1 MNLFELFGLE
11 VGEDIMVQDVR
22 TEKQVRNRYS
32 YDVGEKLVGAKKEI
46 RALKESF
53 LVSFSLEILAE
64 IEKESPV
71 EAVNALDR
79 NSLIPFSFEHEKE
92 NDVPPRVAKLKQLL
106 VGRINKKPIVDTPTA
121 RKLYVQ
127 ACRRIWHDIQSVHTS
142 EQWVDLVVSY
152 GMEMS
157 NGWSAFK
164 KNKNVTF
171 TFKRMVEEYFD
182 EFVDADVME
191 LLILGKKFI
200 SLCTN
205 SKSVNSTYL
214 RVSHE
219 LTWNDLLTKKVT
231 TRKKF
236 AAAWSRKLPDT
247 LQRKG
252 PGVEIA
258 TKPEDVVAMFG
269 LKGMQFGHYCTE
281 QYAKEHIGHVSEA
294 LHDLARILG
303 IPPEYI
309 GLGGRLGLAIGA
321 RGSGNALAH
330 YEPSTKVINLTRDN
344 GVGALCHEWGHAL
357 DHFLYDCSHDFQNG
371 SLAFLSTGKSIGN
384 ILPAIIKGKMQAVLD
399 ACKQGKVARVI
410 NVENAYSRK
419 WYFYGGVIDSYDVF
433 KGNLS
438 NILESH
444 HASLCRKLD
453 TLSGATKTRM
463 ERKIEKEFEKTAQ
476 MLAAYHYKKTGEKL
490 VEISYQVK
498 GSVYFDTAI
507 KLDKKR
513 TKKYWSTNHEMFA
526 RAFEAYVESA
536 LLDQEHR
543 NDYLV
548 CDTYSF
554 VYPLGEQREHLN
566 RSIKSLMEV
575 AVPYIINSIQGVGND
590 EL

>member
-1 MNLFELFGLE
+1 MNLFEMFDLE
-11 VGEDIMVQDVR
+11 VGENVVVQDVR
-22 TEKQVRNRYS
+22 TDKQVRNRYS
-32 YDVGEKLVGAKKEI
+32 YDVGEKLVGAKKEL

-64 IEKESPV
+64 IEKESAT
-71 EAVNALDR
+71 EALNALDR
-79 NSLIPFSFEHEKE
+79 NTLISFSFEQEKE
-92 NDVPPRVAKLKQLL
+92 NDIPPHVAKLKQLL

-127 ACRRIWHDIQSVHTS
+127 ACRRIWNDIQSVHTS

-157 NGWSAFK
+157 NGWSAFR
-164 KNKNVTF
+164 KNKSVTY

-182 EFVDADVME
+182 EFVDADGME

-205 SKSVNSTYL
+205 SKSINSTYH

-231 TRKKF
+231 TRKKS

-252 PGVEIA
+252 PGVELA

-344 GVGALCHEWGHAL
+344 GVGALCHEWSHAL

-371 SLAFLSTGKSIGN
+371 SLAFLSSGKSVGN
-384 ILPAIIKGKMQAVLD
+384 ILPAIIKERMQAVLD

-433 KGNLS
+433 KGNVS
-438 NILESH
+438 NILESY
-444 HASLCRKLD
+444 HASLYRKLD
-453 TLSGATKTRM
+453 TLSGAAKTRM
-463 ERKIEKEFEKTAQ
+463 ERKTEKEFERNAQ
-476 MLAAYHYKKTGEKL
+476 MLAAFHYKKTGEKL
-490 VEISYQVK
+490 DEISFQAK

-536 LLDQEHR
+536 LLNQEHR
-543 NDYLV
+543 SDYLV
-548 CDTYSF
+548 CDTHSF
-554 VYPLGEQREHLN
+554 VYPLGEQREYLN

-575 AVPYIINSIQGVGND
+575 AVPYIINSIQGVGNN

>member
-1 MNLFELFGLE
+1 MFGLNVE
-11 VGEDIMVQDVR
+11 EKDMVRDVR
-22 TEKQVRNRYS
+22 TDKQVRNRYS
-32 YDVGEKLVGAKKEI
+32 YDVGEKLVGAKKEL

-64 IEKESPV
+64 IEKESAT
-71 EAVNALDR
+71 EALNALDR
-79 NSLIPFSFEHEKE
+79 NTLIPFSFEQEKE
-92 NDVPPRVAKLKQLL
+92 NGIPPHVAKLKQLL
-106 VGRINKKPIVDTPTA
+106 VGRINKKPVVDTPTA

-142 EQWVDLVVSY
+142 AQWVDLVVSY

-157 NGWSAFK
+157 NSWYVFR
-164 KNKNVTF
+164 KNKNVTY

-182 EFVDADVME
+182 EFVEANGME

-205 SKSVNSTYL
+205 SKSINSTYL
-214 RVSHE
+214 RVSRE
-219 LTWNDLLTKKVT
+219 LTWGDLLAKKVT
-231 TRKKF
+231 TRKKSTP
-236 AAAWSRKLPDT
+236 AWARKLPDT

-252 PGVEIA
+252 PGVELA

-281 QYAKEHIGHVSEA
+281 QYAKEHIEHVSEA

-344 GVGALCHEWGHAL
+344 GIGALCHEWGHAL

-371 SLAFLSTGKSIGN
+371 SLAFLSSGRSVGN
-384 ILPAIIKGKMQAVLD
+384 ILPAIIKEKMQDVLD
-399 ACKQGKVARVI
+399 ACKQRKVARVI
-410 NVENAYSRK
+410 NVESAYDRK
-419 WYFYGGVIDSYDVF
+419 WYFYGSVINSYDVY
-433 KGNLS
+433 KGNVPG
-438 NILESH
+438 ILESH
-444 HASLCRKLD
+444 HLSSYRKLD
-453 TLSGATKTRM
+453 TLSGAAKTRM

-476 MLAAYHYKKTGEKL
+476 MLATYHYKKTGEKL
-490 VEISYQVK
+490 DEISYQAK
-498 GSVYFDTAI
+498 GSIYLDTAI

-543 NDYLV
+543 SDYLV
-548 CDTYSF
+548 CDTHSF
-554 VYPLGEQREHLN
+554 VYPLGEQREYLN
-566 RSIKSLMEV
+566 RDIKSLMEV
-575 AVPYIINSIQGVGND
+575 VVPYIINSIQGVGND

>member
-1 MNLFELFGLE
+1 MNLFEMFDLE
-11 VGEDIMVQDVR
+11 VGENVMVQDVR
-22 TEKQVRNRYS
+22 TDKQVRNRYS

-64 IEKESPV
+64 IEKESAT
-71 EAVNALDR
+71 EALNTLDR
-79 NSLIPFSFEHEKE
+79 NVLIPFSFEQEKE
-92 NDVPPRVAKLKQLL
+92 TDVPPHVAKLKQLL

-127 ACRRIWHDIQSVHTS
+127 ACRRIWNDIQSVHTS

-164 KNKNVTF
+164 KNKNVTY

-182 EFVDADVME
+182 EFVEADSTE

-205 SKSVNSTYL
+205 SKSINSTYH

-231 TRKKF
+231 TRKKST
-236 AAAWSRKLPDT
+236 ATWSRKLPDT

-252 PGVEIA
+252 PGVELA

-344 GVGALCHEWGHAL
+344 GVGALCHEWGH
-357 DHFLYDCSHDFQNG
+357 
-371 SLAFLSTGKSIGN
+371 
-384 ILPAIIKGKMQAVLD
+384 
-399 ACKQGKVARVI
+399 
-410 NVENAYSRK
+410 
-419 WYFYGGVIDSYDVF
+419 
-433 KGNLS
+433 
-438 NILESH
+438 
-444 HASLCRKLD
+444 
-453 TLSGATKTRM
+453 GATR
-463 ERKIEKEFEKTAQ
+463 FS
-476 MLAAYHYKKTGEKL
+476 
-490 VEISYQVK
+490 IS
-498 GSVYFDTAI
+498 S
-507 KLDKKR
+507 
-513 TKKYWSTNHEMFA
+513 
-526 RAFEAYVESA
+526 
-536 LLDQEHR
+536 
-543 NDYLV
+543 
-548 CDTYSF
+548 
-554 VYPLGEQREHLN
+554 
-566 RSIKSLMEV
+566 
-575 AVPYIINSIQGVGND
+575 
-590 EL
+590 

>member
-1 MNLFELFGLE
+1 MNLFELFDLE
-11 VGEDIMVQDVR
+11 VRENIIVQDVR
-22 TEKQVRNRYS
+22 TDKQVRNRYS
-32 YDVGEKLVGAKKEI
+32 YDVGEKLVGAKKEL

-53 LVSFSLEILAE
+53 LVSFSLEVLAE

-71 EAVNALDR
+71 EALNTLDR
-79 NSLIPFSFEHEKE
+79 NTLIPFSFELEKE
-92 NDVPPRVAKLKQLL
+92 NDIPARVAKLKQLL
-106 VGRINKKPIVDTPTA
+106 VGRIDKKPIVDTPTA

-127 ACRRIWHDIQSVHTS
+127 ACRRIWNDIQLIHTL
-142 EQWVDLVVSY
+142 EQWIDLVGSY
-152 GMEMS
+152 GKEMQ
-157 NGWSAFK
+157 NGWYAFK
-164 KNKNVTF
+164 KDKNVTY

-182 EFVDADVME
+182 EFVDADGME

-205 SKSVNSTYL
+205 SKSINSTYL

-219 LTWNDLLTKKVT
+219 LTWNDLLAKKVT
-231 TRKKF
+231 TRKKS

-252 PGVEIA
+252 PEVEFA
-258 TKPEDVVAMFG
+258 TKPEDVVTMFG

-281 QYAKEHIGHVSEA
+281 QYAKEHIEHVSEA
-294 LHDLARILG
+294 LHDVARILG

-330 YEPSTKVINLTRDN
+330 YEPSTQVINLTRDN

-357 DHFLYDCSHDFQNG
+357 DHFLYDCSHNFQNG
-371 SLAFLSTGKSIGN
+371 SLAYLSSGKSVGN
-384 ILPAIIKGKMQAVLD
+384 ILPAIIKEKMQAVLD

-410 NVENAYSRK
+410 NVESAYDRK
-419 WYFYGGVIDSYDVF
+419 WYFYGSVINSYDVC
-433 KGNLS
+433 KGNVS
-438 NILESH
+438 GILESYH
-444 HASLCRKLD
+444 LSSYKKLD
-453 TLSGATKTRM
+453 TLSGAAKTRM
-463 ERKIEKEFEKTAQ
+463 ERKVEKEFEKTAQ

-490 VEISYQVK
+490 NEISYQAK

-507 KLDKKR
+507 QLDKKR

-526 RAFEAYVESA
+526 RAFESYVESA

-554 VYPLGEQREHLN
+554 VYPLGEQREYLN

-575 AVPYIINSIQGVGND
+575 AVPYIINSIQGVGNN

>member
-1 MNLFELFGLE
+1 MNLFEMFDLE
-11 VGEDIMVQDVR
+11 VGENVMVQDVR
-22 TEKQVRNRYS
+22 TDKQVHNRYS
-32 YDVGEKLVGAKKEI
+32 YDVGEKLVGAKKEL

-64 IEKESPV
+64 IEKESAT
-71 EAVNALDR
+71 EALNALDR
-79 NSLIPFSFEHEKE
+79 NTLISFSFEQEKE
-92 NDVPPRVAKLKQLL
+92 NDIPPHVAKLKQLL

-127 ACRRIWHDIQSVHTS
+127 ACRRIWRDIQSVHTS
-142 EQWVDLVVSY
+142 QQWVDLVVSY

-157 NGWSAFK
+157 NGWSAFRK
-164 KNKNVTF
+164 DKNVTY

-182 EFVDADVME
+182 EFVDADGME

-205 SKSVNSTYL
+205 SKSINSTYH

-231 TRKKF
+231 TRKKS

-252 PGVEIA
+252 PGVELA

-344 GVGALCHEWGHAL
+344 GVGALCHEWSHAL

-371 SLAFLSTGKSIGN
+371 SFAFLSSGKSVGN
-384 ILPAIIKGKMQAVLD
+384 ILPAIIKERMQAVLD
-399 ACKQGKVARVI
+399 ACKQGKVDRVI
-410 NVENAYSRK
+410 NVESAYDRK
-419 WYFYGGVIDSYDVF
+419 WYFYGSVINSYDVF
-433 KGNLS
+433 KGNVS
-438 NILESH
+438 GILESH
-444 HASLCRKLD
+444 HLSSYRKLD
-453 TLSGATKTRM
+453 TLSGAAKTRM
-463 ERKIEKEFEKTAQ
+463 ERKIEKDFEKTAQ
-476 MLAAYHYKKTGEKL
+476 MLAAYHYKKAGEKL
-490 VEISYQVK
+490 DEISYQAK

-543 NDYLV
+543 SDYLV
-548 CDTYSF
+548 CDTHSF

-575 AVPYIINSIQGVGND
+575 TVPYIINSIQGVGQN

>member
-1 MNLFELFGLE
+1 MDLFELFDLE
-11 VGEDIMVQDVR
+11 VRENIMVQDVR
-22 TEKQVRNRYS
+22 TDKQVRNRYS
-32 YDVGEKLVGAKKEI
+32 YDVGEKLVGAKKEL

-53 LVSFSLEILAE
+53 LVSFSLDVLAE

-71 EAVNALDR
+71 EALNTLDR
-79 NSLIPFSFEHEKE
+79 NTLIPFSFELEKE
-92 NDVPPRVAKLKQLL
+92 NDIPARVAKLKQLL
-106 VGRINKKPIVDTPTA
+106 VGRIDKKPIVDTPTA

-142 EQWVDLVVSY
+142 EQWIDLVGSY
-152 GMEMS
+152 GKAMK
-157 NGWSAFK
+157 NGWYAFK
-164 KNKNVTF
+164 RDKNVTY

-182 EFVDADVME
+182 EFIDADGME

-205 SKSVNSTYL
+205 SKSINSTYL
-214 RVSHE
+214 RVSNE

-231 TRKKF
+231 TRKKS
-236 AAAWSRKLPDT
+236 AAAWSRKLPET

-252 PGVEIA
+252 PGVEFA
-258 TKPEDVVAMFG
+258 TKPEDVVTMFG

-281 QYAKEHIGHVSEA
+281 QYAKEHIEHVSEA
-294 LHDLARILG
+294 LHDVARILG
-303 IPPEYI
+303 IPPKYI

-371 SLAFLSTGKSIGN
+371 SLAFLSSGKSIGN
-384 ILPAIIKGKMQAVLD
+384 ILPAIIKDRMQAVLD

-410 NVENAYSRK
+410 NVENAHARK
-419 WYFYGGVIDSYDVF
+419 WYFYGSVINSYDVY
-433 KGNLS
+433 KGNVS
-438 NILESH
+438 GILESYH
-444 HASLCRKLD
+444 LSSYRKLD
-453 TLSGATKTRM
+453 TLSGAAKTRM
-463 ERKIEKEFEKTAQ
+463 ERKVEKEFEKTAQ

-490 VEISYQVK
+490 NEISYQAK

-507 KLDKKR
+507 QLDKKR

-554 VYPLGEQREHLN
+554 VYPLGEQREYLN

-575 AVPYIINSIQGVGND
+575 AVPYIINSIQGVGNN